1 MTSSGHKISNWTKEE
16 SMNKLLLFSDKQHVV
31 AVVDCS
37 LFLHILTSYLKLQ
50 DNQPTAAITQ
60 LIRVC
65 FLFFR
70 SCNDI
75 WRRRKI
81 KKNENSVY
89 EQLPFLTA
97 FYEYNKRR
105 ACFG

>member
-1 MTSSGHKISNWTKEE
+1 
-16 SMNKLLLFSDKQHVV
+16 MNKLLLFSDKQH
-31 AVVDCS
+31 AVDCS
-37 LFLHILTSYLKLQ
+37 LFLHILTSYLKLE

-60 LIRVC
+60 LISLC

-75 WRRRKI
+75 RRRRK
-81 KKNENSVY
+81 KMKNSVY

-97 FYEYNKRR
+97 FYEYNNVAHASVK
-105 ACFG
+105 